1 MNRPT
6 ITDIQSPFRHN
17 TKPVPEIR
25 SMRHRL
31 RDICK
36 PEDLDYLITQLS
48 IITTEPPPLQSQ
60 FLTKFLARYDPPPQ
74 YRDRI
79 IREANRIARPPSQ
92 YRAAAAPSPP
102 TSRPCAPSSHPPNS
116 SLWFLTIHNL
126 YTKIKISKILS
137 TISS

>member
-92 YRAAAAPSPP
+92 YRAAAAPLTPDLSTLRSQLPP
-102 TSRPCAPSSHPPNS
+102 TKFFIMVLN
-116 SLWFLTIHNL
+116 
-126 YTKIKISKILS
+126 YT
-137 TISS
+137 